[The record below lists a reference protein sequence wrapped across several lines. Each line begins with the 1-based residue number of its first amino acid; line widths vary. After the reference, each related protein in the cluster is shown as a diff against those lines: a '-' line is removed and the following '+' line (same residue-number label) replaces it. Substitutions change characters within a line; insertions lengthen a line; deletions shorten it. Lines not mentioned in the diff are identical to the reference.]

1 MSYIMNTMMSRLA
14 MYALAWLFLFFLLG
28 EVVVIDG
35 MFDTRLTKK
44 RCLTHGEIWWA
55 FWCALPCF
63 FLGGGRPWLIFQKGM
78 ACCLVL
84 N

>member
-1 MSYIMNTMMSRLA
+1 M
-14 MYALAWLFLFFLLG
+14 
-28 EVVVIDG
+28 VIDG

-44 RCLTHGEIWWA
+44 RCLTHGEIWWR
-55 FWCALPCF
+55 FGVLLPCF
-63 FLGGGRPWLIFQKGM
+63 FFVGGGAWLIFQKGM